1 MFQSLIRTFFTSCL
15 LCAVPVSQADELVFN
30 FVDPVFGGNSLN
42 GNYLIALTGA
52 QNNQRNPDAFSLSSQ
67 SALGRAQSLLQ
78 SRLTS
83 QLLNQIG
90 RGELNEGRVKTDD
103 LEIEVHRGDNG
114 QLSIRLTDL
123 IQNETSV
130 IEFNDKGF

>member
-1 MFQSLIRTFFTSCL
+1 MFHTLRHILFPICA
-15 LCAVPVSQADELVFN
+15 LCASTTSSADELVFN
-30 FVDPVFGGNSLN
+30 FVDPVFGGNALN

-52 QNNQRNPDAFSLSSQ
+52 QNNQKNPDTFSLSSQ

-90 RGELNEGRVKTDD
+90 RGELEEGRVKTDD
-103 LEIEVHRGDNG
+103 LEIEVTRADNG

-123 IQNETSV
+123 IQNARL
-130 IEFNDKGF
+130 